1 MILLDIVNEGVMWR
15 IFEKEEL
22 MKVYKCDKM
31 ITIKPFEDEKIN
43 NILLKDV
50 SVVIFRLN
58 TEKLQKMNW
67 VGQ

>member
-1 MILLDIVNEGVMWR
+1 MWR
-15 IFEKEEL
+15 IFPSEEL

-50 SVVIFRLN
+50 SVVIIVSSNYKKF
-58 TEKLQKMNW
+58 EFFE
-67 VGQ
+67 